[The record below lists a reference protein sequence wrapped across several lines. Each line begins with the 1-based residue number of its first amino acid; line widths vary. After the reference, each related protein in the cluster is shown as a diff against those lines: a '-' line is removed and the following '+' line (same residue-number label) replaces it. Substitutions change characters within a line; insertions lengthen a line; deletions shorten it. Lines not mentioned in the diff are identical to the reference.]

1 MAKVFFPDSFLAF
14 TDGVRETTS
23 NADVYRDLVVEL
35 IERWPDLAKPLERT
49 AVAIDGH
56 IHQDA
61 FLESL
66 SQESEVFFMA
76 RIEGG

>member
-14 TDGVRETTS
+14 TEGIRETTS
-23 NADVYRDLVVEL
+23 SAEVYRDLVADL
-35 IERWPDLAKPLERT
+35 IVRWPGLADSLEKT

-61 FLESL
+61 FLEAL